1 MGKKIVFKTYQQHQM
16 SLLPPS
22 LDELISEKHPVRIV
36 NSIVDQIEL
45 SALEKSYAGG
55 GASSYHPRML
65 LKVMIYSYLNNVYSS
80 RVMERQLQENI
91 HYMWLSGMSK
101 PDHNTINRFRSER
114 LSKSLQIIFTQ
125 VVALMVEQGLVDLK
139 QVYTDGTKLEA
150 NANKFSFIWGKSI
163 VRNKERIAQQLREL
177 WDYTQRVARE
187 ELQEP
192 EPPDFDPVDPAKVK
206 KTLERIHQALR
217 STPQSDKKKVQ
228 KARYGL
234 NHWPASLEKYQQ
246 QERLME
252 GRNSMS
258 KTDPDATFMRM
269 KEDYMKNG
277 QLKPGYNLQIS
288 TQQQYILCYSL
299 HQDRSDSKTL
309 PIHLDKFKQLHGK
322 LPIDLTAD
330 AGYGSLENY
339 ALLEKENINAYV
351 KYSGFDK
358 EQSGKINPYHSSN
371 FQYLPDQDTYACP
384 KGNPMHK
391 IGIVNDNGRIITH
404 YQAEGC
410 QECPLRN
417 ACYKAQSPNR
427 IIKVDN
433 IFRAYARKAATLLR
447 SEQGIK
453 HRKRRC
459 IDVEPTFANLKHNKK
474 FKRVSLRGI
483 KKVEIEIGL
492 LALAHNFKKWAA

>member
-1 MGKKIVFKTYQQHQM
+1 MGKKVVFKTYQQHQM

-22 LDELISEKHPVRIV
+22 LDELISEKHPVRVV
-36 NSIVDQIEL
+36 NTIIDQIEL
-45 SALEKSYAGG
+45 SALEKSYVGG
-55 GASSYHPRML
+55 GTSSYHPRML
-65 LKVMIYSYLNNVYSS
+65 LKVMVYAYLNNVYSS
-80 RVMERQLQENI
+80 RAMERQLQENI

-114 LSKSLQIIFTQ
+114 LSKSLEIIFTQ
-125 VVALMVEQGLVDLK
+125 VVGLMVEQGLVDLK

-150 NANKFSFIWGKSI
+150 NANKYTFIWGKSI
-163 VRNKERIAQQLREL
+163 ARNKERITQQLREL
-177 WDYTQRVARE
+177 WDYTQRVASE

-206 KTLERIHQALR
+206 RTLERINEALR
-217 STPQSDKKKVQ
+217 SSPQADNKKVQ

-234 NHWPASLEKYQQ
+234 NHWPGNLEKYQK
-246 QERLME
+246 QEVLMG

-269 KEDYMKNG
+269 KEDHMKNG

-309 PIHLDKFKQLHGK
+309 PHHLDKFKQLHGK
-322 LPIDLTAD
+322 LPVDLTAD
-330 AGYGSLENY
+330 AGYGSFDNY
-339 ALLEKENINAYV
+339 VWLEKENINAYV

-358 EQSGKINPYHSSN
+358 EQKGEINPYHSSN
-371 FQYLPDQDTYACP
+371 FQYLPDQDIYICP
-384 KGNPMHK
+384 EGKPMHNTGT
-391 IGIVNDNGRIITH
+391 IDENGRIIKQ
-404 YQAEGC
+404 YQA
-410 QECPLRN
+410 QECQQCPVRDV
-417 ACYKAQSPNR
+417 CYKAQSPNR
-427 IIKVDN
+427 IIRVDN
-433 IFRAYARKAATLLR
+433 LFRAYAQKAKELLR

-492 LALAHNFKKWAA
+492 LALAHNLKKWAA